1 MPTKT
6 ETLLPPDQ
14 TYWQR
19 YSPHHE
25 LPLAGMFSLFAH
37 GMVIGLIVLAALL
50 MMVSWESDAGKPPSM
65 DVVQVS
71 GLGDGMEGA
80 GAEPGAPGDAQP
92 IPKEYVLNVTK
103 VPAEA
108 SADVVPNLK
117 EAPKKEFQVPE
128 ITPVKPV
135 KDIESLL
142 NNLEK
147 DATDQAKKES
157 VKSSPK
163 LAATSGTG
171 NPKGIGGQG
180 GSGGG
185 LGKGVKGTGN
195 GTGGPLGRKATNAE
209 IYAMRWEFNLESST
223 ASGGQ
228 KEHVAKLTAM
238 GVIVAFIDT
247 NGTAHFAQ
255 DLRRRPVSLKP
266 GTMDKYKDSVQWKNT
281 SPDSVFHLAK
291 ELRLPFMPIM
301 EIILLPKDRE
311 QLIADE
317 EMRYAQNAG
326 ATRSLFR
333 KPGLISACAMAFMNR
348 WLPNSSKGI

>member
-1 MPTKT
+1 MPTQT
-6 ETLLPPDQ
+6 QPLLPPDE
-14 TYWQR
+14 TFWQR

-25 LPLAGMFSLFAH
+25 LPLAGMTSLFAH

-50 MMVSWESDAGKPPSM
+50 MMFNWESDAGKPPTM
-65 DVVQVS
+65 DVVQIS
-71 GLGDGMEGA
+71 GLGDGMGGA

-92 IPKEYVLNVTK
+92 MQKEYVPNLMK
-103 VPAEA
+103 DPPEA
-108 SADVVPNLK
+108 SADAIPNLK

-128 ITPVKPV
+128 ITPVKPAN
-135 KDIESLL
+135 DIENLL

-147 DATDQAKKES
+147 EANDQAKKES
-157 VKSSPK
+157 AKGTAK
-163 LAATSGTG
+163 LVPPGTG
-171 NPKGIGGQG
+171 NPKGVGGQG

-185 LGKGVKGTGN
+185 PGKGVKGPGL
-195 GTGGPLGRKATNAE
+195 GSGGPLGRKATNAE

-238 GVIVAFIDT
+238 GVIVAFIDA
-247 NGTAHFAQ
+247 NGTAHFVQ

-266 GTMDKYKDSVQWKNT
+266 GSMDKYKDSVQWKNT

-317 EMRYAQNAG
+317 ETRFAQSAG
-326 ATRSLFR
+326 RDPKSIQKTWFDFR
-333 KPGLISACAMAFMNR
+333 LRNGVYEPVVTKQQ
-348 WLPNSSKGI
+348 